1 MALSYE
7 VVVHDRAGK
16 ERVRRLTTDE
26 SLAPGSV
33 LPLDGRWWLVQGVEG
48 AGPPRATVSP
58 ARYRLRLVHP
68 DGREE
73 LGVLRRFRPGG
84 PRLGHAFA
92 TLEDGLPVSWQVEE
106 ELLAQDEEGEAYLDL
121 VARRDFA
128 ELEELPDHELE
139 HALSPGGD
147 ELPEEAAAILARAE
161 QEGLEV
167 ELVALDPGEAPDWD
181 ASERYLGALILEE
194 IEDDLLEQC
203 GVRPDTDPR
212 ETWLETVRERLQ
224 EDLRRFRSDVE
235 GHHDEI
241 EVWDFRGGRVYASV
255 GTFADES
262 DPGSGHGWLC
272 RLLDASV
279 LGAAGFERVRKGA
292 LL

>member
-7 VVVHDRAGK
+7 VVAHDRAGK
-16 ERVRRLTTDE
+16 ERVHRFTTDDR
-26 SLAPGSV
+26 LAPGSV
-33 LPLDGRWWLVQGVEG
+33 LSLDGRWWLVDSVED
-48 AGPPRATVSP
+48 ADPPRLTVSP

-73 LGVLRRFRPGG
+73 LGVFRRFRPGG
-84 PRLGHAFA
+84 PRLGHAF
-92 TLEDGLPVSWQVEE
+92 TTFEGGRPISWQVEE
-106 ELLAQDEEGEAYLDL
+106 ERLVRDEQGEAYLDL
-121 VARRDFA
+121 VARRDYA

-139 HALSPGGD
+139 HALPAGAD
-147 ELPEEAAAILARAE
+147 ELPDEAAATLARAE

-167 ELVALDPGEAPDWD
+167 ELAALDPGEAPEWD
-181 ASERYLGALILEE
+181 AAERYLGALILEE

-212 ETWLETVRERLQ
+212 ETWLATVRERLQ
-224 EDLRRFRSDVE
+224 EDLRRFRADVE
-235 GHHDEI
+235 GDHDEI
-241 EVWDFRGGRVYASV
+241 EVWDFRGGRIFASV

-262 DPGSGHGWLC
+262 DPDSGHGWLC
-272 RLLDASV
+272 RLLDASA
-279 LGAAGFERVRKGA
+279 LGAAGFERVRKGS